1 MDVTDALLAGLLSGG
16 GVAMQFGAVS
26 ALLVETAI
34 SAGSRS
40 GVAAGL
46 GVATIDL
53 AFAAVAVIAG
63 GEARA
68 VLAGHEPDLRAAAAV
83 MLAVVAVRGLRSVMR
98 APASSDPTRAHAV
111 CPARRYGPPA
121 AQYVRFLALTAINP
135 LTIAYFASVAASLSL
150 TGFSARVAF
159 VIGAGAA
166 SGIWH
171 MVLTLAAGHAGRRM
185 TLAMHRLVAIG
196 GRLIVFGMAV
206 QFALAAGI
214 V

>member
-1 MDVTDALLAGLLSGG
+1 
-16 GVAMQFGAVS
+16 MQFGAVGT
-26 ALLVETAI
+26 LLVETAI
-34 SAGSRS
+34 TAGPRA

-68 VLAGHEPDLRAAAAV
+68 VLAGYEPDLRAAAAV
-83 MLAVVAVRGLRSVMR
+83 MLAVVAVRGLRTVMR
-98 APASSDPTRAHAV
+98 APASSDRAGAHAV
-111 CPARRYGPPA
+111 SPPLRDGPPA
-121 AQYVRFLALTAINP
+121 AQYARFLALTAINP
-135 LTIAYFASVAASLSL
+135 LTIVYFASVAASLSL
-150 TGFSARVAF
+150 TGFAGRVAF

-171 MVLTLAAGHAGRRM
+171 VLLTLAAGRAGRRM
-185 TLAMHRLVAIG
+185 SLATQRLTAIG

-206 QFALAAGI
+206 HLALAAGFG
-214 V
+214 